1 MEAGLRADPEGPGMA
16 AEKRRGAGRAR
27 GLRGTLGSPR
37 KLYPLLCSP
46 SVPAQAQRGE
56 NMLETGPPTHVGE
69 PLCSNPAGDKG
80 IIVRPTDTPLSN

>member
-1 MEAGLRADPEGPGMA
+1 MWKQGLGQILRAPSWQQ
-16 AEKRRGAGRAR
+16 KKGAGTTRE
-27 GLRGTLGSPR
+27 LRGTLGSPH
-37 KLYPLLCSP
+37 KLYPLLYSP
-46 SVPAQAQRGE
+46 YVPAQVQRGE